1 MLDKLTQLTGSVSAL
16 LWGNPL
22 TLAILLGTGVYLTV
36 RLRAIQVRGFRS
48 GVRLLGRG
56 LGGEGDEGEVSLFQA
71 LSTVL
76 SATVGTGNIAG
87 VATAITLGGPGALFW
102 MWVTAVVGMATK
114 FTECALAL
122 RYREIRPGGEAA
134 GGPMFTLANGLGMR
148 RTGMAFAAAAMVA
161 SFGIGN
167 MVQANSVVEGL
178 VFAWPEAGGLR
189 WLIGIGMAAA
199 VAAVILGGVRR
210 IAAVA
215 SMLVP
220 VMAGVYL
227 LAAVAVLAGHAEF
240 IPAALGRIFELALNP
255 AAAGAAALGEAIRW
269 GVARGLFS
277 NEAGL
282 GSSPMAF
289 AATRTSQPANAG
301 LVAMLGPFVDTL
313 VICTLTGLVIV
324 TTQLAR
330 PDMPGDLTSTALTAF
345 AFGSVLGHAG
355 TLIVGLGLALFAY
368 STMIAWSYYGD
379 RCALFL
385 FGGGAVVPYR
395 IVFTLLVVVGATVPL
410 QLVWNIADIMNLLM
424 AIPNLLALV
433 LLAGVARQLAA
444 DVLGGRGAS

>member
-56 LGGEGDEGEVSLFQA
+56 LGGEGDEGEVSPFQA